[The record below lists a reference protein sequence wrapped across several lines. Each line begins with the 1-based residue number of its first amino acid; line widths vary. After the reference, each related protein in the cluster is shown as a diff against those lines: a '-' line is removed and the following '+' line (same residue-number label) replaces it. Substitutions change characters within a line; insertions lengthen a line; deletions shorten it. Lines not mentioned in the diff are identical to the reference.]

1 MWTQLSSLV
10 RIDVTTNGDTRP
22 SMLEMYAKIFPAINP
37 SFLTRGGGGKD
48 GHPCQSGIPGDVFIL
63 GKYGSPGKDGD
74 DFSSLQPLREA
85 TKETVVKGKV
95 VYQLS
100 GGCIW

>member
-10 RIDVTTNGDTRP
+10 RIDVTPNCDTRP
-22 SMLEMYAKIFPAINP
+22 LMLEMYAKIIPAINP
-37 SFLTRGGGGKD
+37 SFLTQGRGGRD
-48 GHPCQSGIPGDVFIL
+48 GHPCQSGMTGDNIIL

-74 DFSSLQPLREA
+74 DFSSLQLLREA
-85 TKETVVKGKV
+85 IKETVVKGKV